1 MYRKEII
8 YMGLFQNDIREGSA
22 GYFKAEKKDN
32 AYRLELQVKNIPGA
46 VTGSFP
52 VRLQSKTGWRE
63 ADALVMK
70 NGSGKWNGSMTE
82 EVWRVEIPLS
92 NFMKIKGESRY
103 FPTTELPGG
112 EPSPD
117 RRENADMRTGQSPDR
132 SENVDR
138 AEQLSGR
145 QGNADVRS
153 GQLPDRP
160 KNADMHIGQSSDR
173 WENADMRTGQSSD
186 RWENTDVRTEQLSDR
201 WENADVRTGQLL
213 DRRENTD
220 MRAGQLSDRQEK
232 AAAWADGRKIKRE
245 EAQTRSPEISLYPER
260 EGTAGSSSETGPV
273 MRAEALR
280 MPQQNRPAW
289 KKAERGGG
297 RSGQREEKTE
307 HVPLYE
313 NKWEQLLTTYE
324 QIHPYGDN
332 RIYVKLEPK
341 DFIVLRENYQHLVN
355 NSFLLHGFYNY
366 RYLILGKEKDFYLG
380 VPGVF
385 YEREKMVALMFGFEA
400 FECEGSEAE
409 EGKFGYYLRKV
420 EL

>member
-1 MYRKEII
+1 M
-8 YMGLFQNDIREGSA
+8 
-22 GYFKAEKKDN
+22 
-32 AYRLELQVKNIPGA
+32 
-46 VTGSFP
+46 
-52 VRLQSKTGWRE
+52 
-63 ADALVMK
+63 
-70 NGSGKWNGSMTE
+70 
-82 EVWRVEIPLS
+82 
-92 NFMKIKGESRY
+92 
-103 FPTTELPGG
+103 
-112 EPSPD
+112 
-117 RRENADMRTGQSPDR
+117 
-132 SENVDR
+132 
-138 AEQLSGR
+138 
-145 QGNADVRS
+145 
-153 GQLPDRP
+153 
-160 KNADMHIGQSSDR
+160 
-173 WENADMRTGQSSD
+173 
-186 RWENTDVRTEQLSDR
+186 
-201 WENADVRTGQLL
+201 RTGQLL

-245 EAQTRSPEISLYPER
+245 EEQTRSPEISLYPER

-400 FECEGSEAE
+400 FECEGGEAE